1 MIEKIIEYSARNRLL
16 VIIVVSF
23 TAAWGYWALNNVPL
37 DAIPD
42 LSDVQVIVFTEW
54 AGRSPDLVEDQITYP
69 IITTMLAA
77 PEVKFVRGQS
87 FFGLSFV
94 YVIFEDG
101 TDMYWARSRV
111 LEYLNEVT
119 GQLPE
124 DVTPTLGPD
133 ATGVGWVYQYALVD
147 TTGRRDLAD
156 LRSFQDWYLKY
167 WLESVPGVAEVAS
180 VGGHVK
186 QYQVDIDPNRLLAYN
201 MPIDRIIRAVR
212 QSNNDVGGRVIEIAG
227 TEHMVRGRGYVRSV
241 EDLELVPLGAS
252 GDGTPIFLRDV
263 AHVHIGPDMRRGLAE
278 LDGQG
283 EVVGGIVVMR
293 YGENALKVIKR
304 IKERLREIE
313 PSLPEGAQLVTV
325 YDRSDLIE
333 RAIDVL
339 KRDLSQ
345 EMMVVALIIIVFLL
359 HLRSAL
365 IPIIILPIA
374 VLLSFIPM
382 YYMGLTSNIMSLG
395 GIAIAIGAM
404 VDASIVLVENA
415 HKHLE
420 RWEQEGRPGSRAE
433 VIIQSTREVGKP
445 IFYSLLIIAV
455 SFMPVFTLEA
465 QEGRLFQ
472 PLAFSKNFA
481 MFFAAVLAIT
491 LAPALMTLLIR
502 GRIFSEDKH
511 PISRL
516 LIWLYTP
523 VIRLVLRF
531 RKTVLLLTVV
541 TLVATAPAF
550 QRLGSEFMPP
560 LNEGSILYMPTSLPG
575 MSVAEARK
583 VLQRQD
589 EILAQFPEVERVFGK
604 VGRARTATD
613 PAPLSMVETVVTLKP
628 ESQWRPG
635 MDWDKLIAEMDG
647 VLRFPGMPNIWWMP
661 IQTRTEMLATGIRSP
676 IGIKIFGPELET
688 IERVA
693 VDIEKAVQ
701 SIPGTRSAFAE
712 RVTGGYFVDFEI
724 RRREAARY
732 GLQVEQVESIIQ
744 TAIGGMNIDQTI
756 EGRER
761 YAINVRYAREL
772 RDDLEALKRILVPTP
787 SGAQVPMAQLAD
799 IKTVTGPPMIRDE
812 AAQLV
817 GFVFVDIVGRPLGDY
832 VEEAKKVVREQV
844 DIPPGY
850 RIAWGG
856 QFQYMERAKEK
867 LKIVVPLTLFI
878 IFFLL
883 YLNFNSLPE
892 TLIVMLTVPFSL
904 VGGVWLLYLLDYNL
918 SIAVWV
924 GVIALAGV
932 AVEIGVVML
941 VYLNEAWERRVR
953 EERTAMGDLR
963 EAIIEGAG
971 QRVRPIIMTVG
982 TTIIALLPIMMG
994 TGTGSDVMKRI
1005 AAPMVG
1011 GLITATVLSLVV
1023 VPTIFSIWKGW
1034 GIWWAARKK
1043 DTVSSGE
1050 TQVT

>member
-1 MIEKIIEYSARNRLL
+1 MIERIIEASARNRVL
-16 VIIVVSF
+16 VVLCVSF
-23 TAAWGYWALNNVPL
+23 AAVWGYWALRNVPL

-54 AGRSPDLVEDQITYP
+54 PGRSPDLVEDQITYP
-69 IITTMLAA
+69 VITTMLAA
-77 PEVKFVRGQS
+77 PKVKFVRGQS

-119 GQLPE
+119 GQLP
-124 DVTPTLGPD
+124 DGVTPTLGPD

-147 TTGRRDLAD
+147 TSGRNNLAD

-186 QYQVDIDPNRLLAYN
+186 QYQIDIDPNRLLAYN
-201 MPIDRIIRAVR
+201 VPVGRVIAAVR
-212 QSNNDVGGRVIEIAG
+212 QSNADVGGRVIEIAG
-227 TEHMVRGRGYVRSV
+227 TEHMIRGRGYVRSV
-241 EDLELVPLGAS
+241 ADLEAVPLGATPE
-252 GDGTPIFLRDV
+252 GTPILLRDV
-263 AHVHIGPDMRRGLAE
+263 ADVHLGPDMRRGLAE
-278 LDGQG
+278 LDGMG

-293 YGENALKVIKR
+293 YGENALKVIER
-304 IKERLREIE
+304 IKQRLAEVE
-313 PSLPEGAQLVTV
+313 SSLPEGVHLVTT
-325 YDRSDLIE
+325 YDRSDLIQ

-339 KRDLSQ
+339 RHELTV
-345 EMMVVALIIIVFLL
+345 EMIVVGLIIVAFLL
-359 HLRSAL
+359 HVRSAL
-365 IPIIILPIA
+365 IPILVLPIA

-404 VDASIVLVENA
+404 VDAAIVLVENA

-420 RWEQEGRPGSRAE
+420 RWDKDGRPGPRAD
-433 VIIQSTREVGKP
+433 VIIQAAREVGKP

-465 QEGRLFQ
+465 QEGRLFK
-472 PLAFSKNFA
+472 PLAFTKNFA

-491 LAPALMTLLIR
+491 LAPALMSLLLR
-502 GRIFSEDKH
+502 GRIYSEERH
-511 PISRL
+511 PLSRAL
-516 LIWLYTP
+516 AWVYVPI
-523 VIRLVLRF
+523 VRLVLRF
-531 RKTVLLLTVV
+531 PKSVLVLV
-541 TLVATAPAF
+541 TAGLVFTLPAF
-550 QRLGSEFMPP
+550 FRLGSEFMPP

-575 MSVAEARK
+575 MSVTEAK
-583 VLQRQD
+583 KALQTQD

-628 ESQWRPG
+628 DSLWREG
-635 MDWDKLIAEMDG
+635 MTFDGLVEEMDRA
-647 VLRFPGMPNIWWMP
+647 LQFPGMPNIWWMP

-676 IGIKIFGPELET
+676 LGIKIFGPDLAT
-688 IERVA
+688 IERIA
-693 VDIEKAVQ
+693 VDIERAVRD
-701 SIPGTRSAFAE
+701 IPGTRSAYAE
-712 RVTGGYFVDFEI
+712 RTTGGYFVDFVV
-724 RRREAARY
+724 RRQEAARY
-732 GLQVEQVESIIQ
+732 GLTVEQVENVIQ
-744 TAIGGMNIDQTI
+744 TAIGGMNIGQTV

-761 YAINVRYAREL
+761 YPINVRYAREL
-772 RDDLEALKRILVPTP
+772 RDDLESLQRVLVPTP

-799 IKTVTGPPMIRDE
+799 IRTVTGPPMIRDE
-812 AAQLV
+812 SAQLV
-817 GFVFVDIVGRPLGDY
+817 GFVFVDIAGRPLGEY
-832 VEEAKKVVREQV
+832 VDEAQRVVAEEIDVPA
-844 DIPPGY
+844 GY

-867 LKIVVPLTLFI
+867 LKIVLPLTLFI

-883 YLNFNSLPE
+883 YLNFGSLPE
-892 TLIVMLTVPFSL
+892 TFIVLLTVPFSL

-941 VYLNEAWERRVR
+941 VYLNEAWGRRLR
-953 EERTAMGDLR
+953 DGSTTITDLR
-963 EAIIEGAG
+963 EAIVEGAG
-971 QRVRPIIMTVG
+971 RRVRPVVMTVG
-982 TTIIALLPIMMG
+982 TTIIALLPIMLGSG
-994 TGTGSDVMKRI
+994 TGADVMKRI

-1011 GLITATVLSLVV
+1011 GLVTTTLLSLLVLPVV
-1023 VPTIFSIWKGW
+1023 FLLWKSAELRW
-1034 GIWWAARKK
+1034 RR
-1043 DTVSSGE
+1043 
-1050 TQVT
+1050 